1 MSGGI
6 AMLWSLRERRS
17 PLLFISGFLLFA
29 AGLLIATFLDQY
41 TKKLAVDHLMG
52 KSPIVLIPG
61 VFELRYV
68 ENRGAAF
75 GMLQGGRILFF
86 ILTAVVL
93 VGILYI
99 LKIIPMT
106 KRFLPLA
113 LTLSLLF
120 YGAVGNLIDRT
131 LNGFV
136 VDFLYFSLIDFP
148 VFNVADIYV
157 TVSAFLLMYLFF
169 FFYQENEL
177 SFIVFPGLRAGSE
190 KERK

>member
-1 MSGGI
+1 MK
-6 AMLWSLRERRS
+6 AKTR
-17 PLLFISGFLLFA
+17 FFTLFA
-29 AGLLIATFLDQY
+29 LGLIIATFLDQY
-41 TKKLAVDHLMG
+41 TKKLAVTHLMG
-52 KSPIVLIPG
+52 KAPIVLIPG

-75 GMLQGGRILFF
+75 GMMQGGRVLFF

-99 LKIIPMT
+99 LKILPST

-120 YGAVGNLIDRT
+120 YGAVGNLVDRV
-131 LNGFV
+131 LNGYV

-157 TVSAFLLMYLFF
+157 TVSAFLLLFLFF
-169 FFYQENEL
+169 FVYKENEL
-177 SFIVFPGLRAGSE
+177 SFIVFPALKGLRQMDKKSGD
-190 KERK
+190 K

>member
-1 MSGGI
+1 MKS
-6 AMLWSLRERRS
+6 RKQ
-17 PLLFISGFLLFA
+17 FFLLFA

-52 KSPIVLIPG
+52 KAPIVLIPG

-120 YGAVGNLIDRT
+120 YGAVGNLIDRILIPAGVT
-131 LNGFV
+131 
-136 VDFLYFSLIDFP
+136 DFIEATFIEFP
-148 VFNVADIYV
+148 VFNIADICV
-157 TVSAFLLMYLFF
+157 TLGCALLVVHALISMR
-169 FFYQENEL
+169 Q
-177 SFIVFPGLRAGSE
+177 PAGTHESDSGG
-190 KERK
+190 

>member
-1 MSGGI
+1 MKS
-6 AMLWSLRERRS
+6 RKQ
-17 PLLFISGFLLFA
+17 FFLLFA

-52 KSPIVLIPG
+52 KAPIVLIPG

-157 TVSAFLLMYLFF
+157 TISAFLLMYLFF